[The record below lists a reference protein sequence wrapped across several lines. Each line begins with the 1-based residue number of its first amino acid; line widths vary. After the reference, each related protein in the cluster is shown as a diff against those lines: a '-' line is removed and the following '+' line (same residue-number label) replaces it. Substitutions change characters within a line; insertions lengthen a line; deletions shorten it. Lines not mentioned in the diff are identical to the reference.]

1 MKRFIIILTIIA
13 GMNGAILAQT
23 ADSTQQQPSRTNVM
37 QKGTPTKRA
46 IHQLKVLQ
54 EKLNLNEDQ
63 VDQVHMVLM
72 NQAISLDSLKT
83 NPSGNPKADR
93 KSRREIVQEAD
104 QKINALL
111 TDDQRKLYQQWK
123 DDQKAQRMQKLNAA
137 GTPPPPRQ

>member
-1 MKRFIIILTIIA
+1 MKRFIIILTIIT
-13 GMNGAILAQT
+13 GMNGVILAQST
-23 ADSTQQQPSRTNVM
+23 DTTQQQPSRANLM
-37 QKGTPTKRA
+37 QKGSPTKRA
-46 IHQLKVLQ
+46 IHQIKVLQ

-72 NQAISLDSLKT
+72 NQAISLDSLKA
-83 NPSGNPKADR
+83 NPSGNVKADR
-93 KSRREIVQEAD
+93 KSRKEIVQDAD

-137 GTPPPPRQ
+137 GTPPPPQQ